1 MVGDVHRTLCYGG
14 IFMYPA
20 DRRTPA
26 GKLRLLYECGP
37 LSHVCMAAG
46 GRASTGTGE
55 VKDVQPVSTH
65 YIATYDRNLAVVC
78 NGRIFDSHSRQ
89 VHLHQRCSILI
100 GSKLDVDDA
109 VAFYTS

>member
-1 MVGDVHRTLCYGG
+1 
-14 IFMYPA
+14 MYPS

-55 VKDVQPVSTH
+55 VQDVQPVSPLLLH
-65 YIATYDRNLAVVC
+65 YSRAAYGEDLDCLSTGSLASTMLYPH
-78 NGRIFDSHSRQ
+78 RI
-89 VHLHQRCSILI
+89 
-100 GSKLDVDDA
+100 KA
-109 VAFYTS
+109 